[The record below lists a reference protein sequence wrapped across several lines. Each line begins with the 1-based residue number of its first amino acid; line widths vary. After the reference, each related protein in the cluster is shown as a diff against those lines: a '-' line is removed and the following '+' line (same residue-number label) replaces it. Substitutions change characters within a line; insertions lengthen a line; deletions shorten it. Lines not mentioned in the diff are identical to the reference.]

1 MAASEEDKLPEN
13 ELVGQMSYVPS
24 FTQLLRWTKLPQRLM
39 VLAGTDTTSNS
50 LTMLLDIMTQRPELQ
65 DKLRAEL
72 VEAQAEYGTDI
83 PFDQLM
89 NLPYMD
95 ALCRETLRLHPPAT
109 YIYRE

>member
-1 MAASEEDKLPEN
+1 
-13 ELVGQMSYVPS
+13 
-24 FTQLLRWTKLPQRLM
+24 M

-50 LTMLLDIMTQRPELQ
+50 LTMLLDIRTQRPEFQ

-72 VEAQAEYGTDI
+72 VEAQVEYGTDI

>member
-1 MAASEEDKLPEN
+1 MMDILSRNPAI
-13 ELVGQMSYVPS
+13 Q
-24 FTQLLRWTKLPQRLM
+24 
-39 VLAGTDTTSNS
+39 DT
-50 LTMLLDIMTQRPELQ
+50 
-65 DKLRAEL
+65 LRAEL
-72 VEAQAEYGTDI
+72 VEAQVEYGTDI